1 MSFIDQIGV
10 LILTYNEAPNIG
22 HTLSALKA
30 FPEIVVLDSGSTD
43 GTLAIVARHG
53 TARVAHRDFDDFAS
67 QCNFGLSLIDAPW
80 ALSLDADYELSEELI
95 DELTRLDP
103 GDDVAGYRAGFIYR
117 IYGAPL
123 HGTLYPARAVLYR
136 RDRARYFNRGHGH
149 RVTIDGPVA
158 DLRGKIFHDDRKPL
172 SRWLA
177 SQQRYARAEAD
188 YLLSVTPAGSLKT
201 VDRLRRMAWP
211 APILVF
217 LYTLIWKRCLF
228 DGWPGWFYVLQ
239 RTFAETMV
247 ALEIV
252 DRRLRNDG
260 DAKRSGDAPILPTD
274 KSSGR

>member
-22 HTLSALKA
+22 RTLDALNA
-30 FPEIVVLDSGSTD
+30 FSEIVVLDSGSTD
-43 GTLAIVARHG
+43 GTLAIVAKHG
-53 TARVAHRDFDDFAS
+53 RARVAHRDFDDFAS
-67 QCNFGLSLIDAPW
+67 QCNFGLSLIEAPW

-103 GDDVAGYRAGFIYR
+103 GGDVAGYRAGFIYR

-123 HGTLYPARAVLYR
+123 RGTLYPARAVLYR
-136 RDRARYFNRGHGH
+136 RDRARYLNRGHGH

-158 DLRGKIFHDDRKPL
+158 ELRGKIFHDDRKPL
-172 SRWLA
+172 MRWLA

-188 YLLSVTPAGSLKT
+188 YLLSIAPAGSLRT
-201 VDRLRRMAWP
+201 VDRLRRMGWA

-228 DGWPGWFYVLQ
+228 DGWRGWLYVLQ
-239 RTFAETMV
+239 RTLAETMI

-252 DRRLRNDG
+252 DRRLQRQEAARG
-260 DAKRSGDAPILPTD
+260 LAATPLTD
-274 KSSGR
+274 EPRER